1 MSTTTSG
8 VGAVS
13 KISGNRF
20 VDYGVSGQGR
30 VTLSASFRGRGK
42 AITGE
47 SRQVSTLE
55 IDAVPDEQPAFCAP
69 ATHHMVEAL
78 FERWNAALA
87 TLDPYRVAACYSD
100 DAVLLP
106 TVSNVPRTNRDEIA
120 EYFKHFLQKKP
131 VGRVVQRNVKIGCN
145 KVTDAGVYVF
155 RIHDGNAV
163 KDVLARYT
171 FVYENRGGE
180 WLIAHH
186 HSSVMPE

>member
-1 MSTTTSG
+1 MNTTLSG
-8 VGAVS
+8 VTTAS

-20 VDYGVSGQGR
+20 VEYGLAGQGR
-30 VTLSASFRGRGK
+30 VTLSASFRGRRQP
-42 AITGE
+42 ITGE
-47 SRQVSTLE
+47 HRHTSTLA

-69 ATHHMVEAL
+69 ATHHLVEGL
-78 FERWNAALA
+78 FDRWNNALG

-100 DAVLLP
+100 EAVLLP

-120 EYFKHFLQKKP
+120 DYFKHFLKKKP
-131 VGRVVQRNVKIGCN
+131 VGKVLQRNVKIGCN

-155 RIHDGNAV
+155 RVHDGNTV
-163 KDVLARYT
+163 TEVPARYT